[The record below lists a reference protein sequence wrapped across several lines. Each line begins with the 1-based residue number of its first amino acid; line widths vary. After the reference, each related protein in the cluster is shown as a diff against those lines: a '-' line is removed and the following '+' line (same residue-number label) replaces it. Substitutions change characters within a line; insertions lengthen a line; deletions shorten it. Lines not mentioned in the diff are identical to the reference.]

1 MTGDFNKSASVI
13 FGGAQAPL
21 YTGNK
26 SWAEGLREEG
36 VNNKEI
42 GISEEEAKAKFGIGI
57 AILGSEEQFGLYESS
72 KLEVLSKKSTYL
84 EVITIHPPNDD
95 TKAAYDAQST
105 LYGRKLEL
113 QPLGKLTCKTWY
125 PTGCDEYDLPMDKYP
140 NGKPWTSSDSQEYK
154 FWIEEDILRDCFI
167 GMKMDA
173 DILVLSGGLNI
184 LDNVKETMCSFYVW
198 LPNELWMERKPK
210 EVRWLKKGM
219 GLDED
224 DEPNDD
230 NDDKEAK
237 QVADKGPSDDE

>member
-1 MTGDFNKSASVI
+1 
-13 FGGAQAPL
+13 
-21 YTGNK
+21 
-26 SWAEGLREEG
+26 
-36 VNNKEI
+36 
-42 GISEEEAKAKFGIGI
+42 
-57 AILGSEEQFGLYESS
+57 
-72 KLEVLSKKSTYL
+72 
-84 EVITIHPPNDD
+84 
-95 TKAAYDAQST
+95 
-105 LYGRKLEL
+105 
-113 QPLGKLTCKTWY
+113 
-125 PTGCDEYDLPMDKYP
+125 
-140 NGKPWTSSDSQEYK
+140 
-154 FWIEEDILRDCFI
+154 
-167 GMKMDA
+167 MKMDA